1 MQARL
6 GQMSLCQYLWQ
17 SHLAH
22 RLWSSGHL
30 CLLPEWPQDLDYFLQ
45 QDASQLVIKDESSL
59 LSLVLAQLALAQP
72 VQALARQGQLLAF
85 QLVLARQM
93 QQVLPL
99 LPSLPK
105 WRRLQQLSLPPRQ
118 YQSACH

>member
-1 MQARL
+1 MQAQL
-6 GQMSLCQYLWQ
+6 EQMSLCQYLWQ

-59 LSLVLAQLALAQP
+59 PSLALARPALAQLVL
-72 VQALARQGQLLAF
+72 ALARQVQLLAF
-85 QLVLARQM
+85 QLVLALQM
-93 QQVLPL
+93 
-99 LPSLPK
+99 
-105 WRRLQQLSLPPRQ
+105 
-118 YQSACH
+118 